1 MTQLTSPFL
10 TPRLQLHALAKN
22 WWLLLLRGLAGI
34 AFGVLTLVW
43 PALSLAMLV
52 TLYGV
57 FSLVD
62 GVLALSAAITGL
74 MPASRWWLALTGL
87 LGIAIG
93 SAVLA
98 WRAEAALIL
107 LAVIAGWAIVVGVA
121 QIIGAIWLRKEIH
134 NEWLLIASGILS
146 VAFGWFALQ
155 SPASAALAVI
165 VVISVYF
172 ILYGYLLLRLALRL
186 REYGRD

>member
-1 MTQLTSPFL
+1 MTHLASPF

-22 WWLLLLRGLAGI
+22 WWLLLLRGI
-34 AFGVLTLVW
+34 AAAVFGVLALFW

-62 GVLALSAAITGL
+62 GALALAAAITGL

-98 WRAEAALIL
+98 WPVDAARIL
-107 LAVIAGWAIVVGVA
+107 LAVIAGWAVVVGVV

-134 NEWLLIASGILS
+134 NEWLLIASGMLS

-155 SPASAALAVI
+155 WPAAAALAII
-165 VVISVYF
+165 VVIGVYF
-172 ILYGYLLLRLALRL
+172 VLYGYLLVRLALRL